1 MPWPRQLT
9 SDEAAGFFGQRGSE
23 IAFSCTAPDGDDEFP
38 FVLWAFGDFHGDMN
52 ISARGN
58 SDEEAFFFADAAGHG
73 KSIVITHGDN
83 LIDDIEVEIIRDK
96 ARSRALDF
104 MGTWFDGLT

>member
-1 MPWPRQLT
+1 MPWPQQLT
-9 SDEAAGFFGQRGSE
+9 SDEAAGFFSQGGSE
-23 IAFSCTAPDGDDEFP
+23 IAFSCAAPDGDDEFP

-73 KSIVITHGDN
+73 KSIVITYGDD
-83 LIDDIEVEIIRDK
+83 LIDDVEVEIIGDK